1 MRFRVLAPLEVR
13 SADGRP
19 APVPEEKVRA
29 LLAALLAHHGRPV
42 CPVTPT
48 ASP

>member
-19 APVPEEKVRA
+19 APVPEKKVRA
-29 LLAALLAHHGRPV
+29 LLAALLAHRGRPV